1 MYIADVNKRAATGLV
16 GAGRLMFG
24 AAFLLAP
31 SPTLRLWWPD
41 DEASQPVAS
50 GLARGFGAREIG
62 LGLGILGTTVRGGS
76 PWGWLLAAIVA
87 DAADVVLTL
96 TNSYSFGRRARL
108 INLVSGAL
116 FIPLELYLAFNPD
129 E

>member
-1 MYIADVNKRAATGLV
+1 M
-16 GAGRLMFG
+16 MFG

-31 SPTLRLWWPD
+31 SPTLRLWWPG